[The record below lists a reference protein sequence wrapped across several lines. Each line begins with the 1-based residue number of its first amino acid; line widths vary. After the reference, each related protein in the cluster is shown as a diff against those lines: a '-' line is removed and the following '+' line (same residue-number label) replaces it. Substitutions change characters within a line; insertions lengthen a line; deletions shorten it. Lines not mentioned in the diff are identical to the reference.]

1 MKLYK
6 IKWRGFSGRVHKLKG
21 KLRKLRD
28 GTFVDKEGYGLP
40 PAVGVSL
47 NEAQYHS
54 IMKCSRRK

>member
-1 MKLYK
+1 MAKLYK

-40 PAVGVSL
+40 PAIARNIVKVKRV
-47 NEAQYHS
+47 A
-54 IMKCSRRK
+54 